1 MIDKRFESGELIN
14 TESGEECNYSI
25 QDFKGGE
32 KAVRDIVD
40 KEAAQIVN
48 AIVVSQDEKEI
59 TNYLDKF
66 NRNMSKKNL
75 LRILKYNELLDKVGD
90 EALNRIENHPDELT
104 ATELLNYMKVMQDS
118 INAAKKETSPVD
130 GVNPITL
137 NQQNNNVTVNVNSED
152 RVSRQSK
159 EKIMEAVKQLLKLSL
174 ETNENKDTIIDVE
187 SNNDIKKEN

>member
-25 QDFKGGE
+25 QDLKSGE

-48 AIVVSQDEKEI
+48 AIIVSQDEKEI

-118 INAAKKETSPVD
+118 INTAKKETSPVLSFT
-130 GVNPITL
+130 GKV
-137 NQQNNNVTVNVNSED
+137 
-152 RVSRQSK
+152 VSRSASQASPFYPGFASAFLRSARHPPGYH
-159 EKIMEAVKQLLKLSL
+159 I
-174 ETNENKDTIIDVE
+174 TG
-187 SNNDIKKEN
+187 